1 MRKIFH
7 PSAKLLANELNID
20 KSFKSMHKS
29 FWKIIKNLVRE
40 DWIMKKILERGI
52 TIF

>member
-7 PSAKLLANELNID
+7 PSAKLLANQLDID
-20 KSFKSMHKS
+20 KAFKWIHKS
-29 FWKIIKNLVRE
+29 FWKIINNLVSE
-40 DWIMKKILERGI
+40 DWIIKKILERGI